1 MKIEILGTGCYNCIK
16 LETLINEVLTE
27 LGKSGIEVVR
37 VSDERTI
44 RRYMPLDEVPG
55 LLIDGRLV
63 SVREVPD
70 RDTLVNWLQSVE
82 VAST

>member
-1 MKIEILGTGCYNCIK
+1 LGTGCYNCIE
-16 LETLINEVLTE
+16 LETLINEVLIE
-27 LGKSGIEVVR
+27 LGKSSIEVVR
-37 VSDERTI
+37 VSDERAI

-70 RDTLVNWLQSVE
+70 RETLVNWLQSVA